1 MKKDGKIKLII
12 IFFLMF
18 SLKSIGQ
25 SQSGRIVFERKT
37 NLEKKFKGFD
47 DEWMKDFLALNK
59 YKTDLFELYFT
70 DSTSLFKPVD
80 SELQE
85 DHSWTTIKNTVLLNF
100 KKSEKISM
108 ITISGQDLYV
118 KNSIHPKTWKITDSK
133 RMIGNYV
140 CTKAIWENSDTSK
153 IYVWFSNEI
162 LASVGPES
170 FYGLPGT
177 VLGVASED
185 GGVVYFAKSVELIPN
200 VEDKVKLDLKK
211 KKIITVDEFKLKMNE
226 SIGDSKF
233 EKKFLIDL
241 FTWM

>member
-1 MKKDGKIKLII
+1 MKKNGKIKLAI
-12 IFFLMF
+12 IFLFMIQF
-18 SLKSIGQ
+18 YSIGQ
-25 SQSGRIVFERKT
+25 SQSGKIIFERKT
-37 NLEKKFKGFD
+37 NLEKKFKGFE
-47 DEWMKDFLALNK
+47 DEWMKEFLAINK

-80 SELQE
+80 TDLQE
-85 DHSWTTIKNTVLLNF
+85 ENSWTTVKNTVLFHF
-100 KKSEKISM
+100 KKDEKLSK
-108 ITISGQDLYV
+108 ITISGQDLFV
-118 KNSIHPKTWKITDSK
+118 KNSIQPKTWKITDSK

-162 LASVGPES
+162 LPSVGPES
-170 FYGLPGT
+170 FYGLPGA

-185 GGVVYFAKSVELIPN
+185 GGVIYFAKSVELIPN
-200 VEDKVKLDLKK
+200 VEDKIKLDLKK
-211 KKIITVDEFKLKMNE
+211 KKIMTSDEFKSEMEE

-233 EKKFLIDL
+233 EKKFLADL

>member
-1 MKKDGKIKLII
+1 MKKDGKLGLII
-12 IFFLMF
+12 IFILTIQFH
-18 SLKSIGQ
+18 SIGQ
-25 SQSGRIVFERKT
+25 YQSGKIIFERKT
-37 NLEKKFKGFD
+37 NLEKKFKGVD
-47 DEWMKDFLALNK
+47 DEWMKEFLAINK

-80 SELQE
+80 SDLQE
-85 DHSWTTIKNTVLLNF
+85 EYSWTTIKNTVLLNF
-100 KKSEKISM
+100 KKDEKLSK
-108 ITISGQDLYV
+108 ITIYGQDMYV
-118 KNSIHPKTWKITDSK
+118 KNSTQPKIWKITDSK

-140 CTKAIWENSDTSK
+140 CTKAVWENSDTSK

-162 LASVGPES
+162 LPSVGPES

-177 VLGVASED
+177 ILGVASED

-200 VEDKVKLDLKK
+200 VEEKIKLDLKK
-211 KKIITVDEFKLKMNE
+211 KKVMSSDEFKSKMKE

-233 EKKFLIDL
+233 EKKFLSDL